1 VDFGAL
7 PPEINSGRMY
17 AGAGSGPLLAAAAAW
32 DGVASELS
40 TAASFYRST
49 VLELA
54 GGPWLG
60 PSSRSMAAAVT
71 PYVAWMDATA
81 SQAEQTA
88 NQARA
93 AAAAYEA
100 AFIAHVPPP
109 LIAANRALLM
119 SLVATNILGQNTPA
133 IAATET
139 QYAEMW
145 AQDAAAMY
153 GYAGASAQ
161 ATTLTPF
168 TSPAQDTNPSG
179 TGAQAAAVASATGTS
194 TGTAQNTLSAALFTQ
209 ATGMLQSLA
218 SGAPTNPMAMAVSIL
233 NSPMINSYET
243 LNNLIGGYTG
253 GYTGMSFTAGGA
265 LLLGAPMAATG
276 MMKGL
281 AAATAAAP
289 PAAAASS
296 TTTVSAVPGGALGG
310 STGATM
316 VADMGRAPAVGGLS
330 VPPSW
335 GTASPAIRLAATALP
350 IAGLD
355 GAPEAGRAEPGWFG
369 GLPPVGGMVNAPR
382 YGEAGSR
389 SGSRLTVIPQLAKES
404 AGDESMPDRAI
415 KPNWRAP
422 DPLDEL
428 SARERAELHDL
439 RRELADLAMERDA
452 AARLIKEAIRR

>member
-1 VDFGAL
+1 
-7 PPEINSGRMY
+7 MY

-40 TAASFYRST
+40 TAATSYRST
-49 VLELA
+49 VLELT
-54 GGPWLG
+54 GGAWLG

-168 TSPAQDTNPSG
+168 SSPAQDTNPAG

-194 TGTAQNTLSAALFTQ
+194 TGTAQNAVSALFTQ
-209 ATGMLQSLA
+209 ATGMLPSLA
-218 SGAPTNPMAMAVSIL
+218 SGAPTNPMAMAESML
-233 NSPMINSYET
+233 NSPMITSYET

-355 GAPEAGRAEPGWFG
+355 GAPEAGGAGPGWFG

-415 KPNWRAP
+415 KPNWRAS

-439 RRELADLAMERDA
+439 RREVADLAMERDA